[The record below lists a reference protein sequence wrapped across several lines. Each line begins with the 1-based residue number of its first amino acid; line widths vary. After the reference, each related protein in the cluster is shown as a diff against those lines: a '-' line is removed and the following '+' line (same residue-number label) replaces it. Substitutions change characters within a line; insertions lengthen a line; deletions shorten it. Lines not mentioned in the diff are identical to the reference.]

1 MNLSKKYENLF
12 VVCFAPL
19 TNIALAMKVDPKFA
33 HRIKGFYLIK
43 LLIVLAGYFYLHR
56 LFVFMIIRY
65 DRVVWDF
72 VWEAKTRQKFQSGEN
87 FRLGLAHIR
96 IRFFRFWT

>member
-1 MNLSKKYENLF
+1 MNLFYFSVHDESAALGLVNLSKKYENLF

-43 LLIVLAGYFYLHR
+43 LLTYR
-56 LFVFMIIRY
+56 LFVFIIINPAIW
-65 DRVVWDF
+65 VLVGF
-72 VWEAKTRQKFQSGEN
+72 
-87 FRLGLAHIR
+87 
-96 IRFFRFWT
+96 